1 MVMIFIMPLDAKI
14 EAVLFYRA
22 EEVPIAE
29 LSRLLSVSDED
40 IQAGLDQL
48 ALRLEGKGVCLIRT
62 SDRAVLATAPE
73 AADIIGGAADD
84 ELTRE
89 LGKAALE
96 TLAILLYRGPSTRM
110 EIDYIRGV
118 NTQSILRTLAIRGL
132 IEKQEAPGAG
142 RAASYAPTTALL
154 AHFGVTRA
162 ADLPSFDDFKK
173 ELETFERSV

>member
-84 ELTRE
+84 ELTRQ
-89 LGKAALE
+89 
-96 TLAILLYRGPSTRM
+96 THS
-110 EIDYIRGV
+110 
-118 NTQSILRTLAIRGL
+118 S
-132 IEKQEAPGAG
+132 
-142 RAASYAPTTALL
+142 
-154 AHFGVTRA
+154 
-162 ADLPSFDDFKK
+162 
-173 ELETFERSV
+173 